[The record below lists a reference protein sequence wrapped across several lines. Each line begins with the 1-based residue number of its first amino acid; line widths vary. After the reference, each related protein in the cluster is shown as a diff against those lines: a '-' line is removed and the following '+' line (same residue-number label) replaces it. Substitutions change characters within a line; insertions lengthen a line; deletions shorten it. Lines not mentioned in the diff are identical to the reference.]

1 MKIHGYNKPIV
12 TFITRSYRDHNG
24 QRIQEYEEREN
35 AWLGDVNKDDIVELT
50 NQERKLDKKYF
61 GTIEAPATL
70 YFDKSATFPRYK
82 LEGTEF
88 KRCIKKDKADAIIV
102 GEQIAAKC
110 SYRTRLLV
118 IETTDKLYV
127 AYNFIDVNDT
137 LRIMRSKGIN
147 GTVIWNDRCYV
158 YPPKSQILFDTP
170 TVPLIYDKDLSKMI
184 DKTTDQKITEDDA
197 IQIINMLNAPDR
209 ETKDLGL
216 KLLASFS
223 YTLTPHT
230 IRTILAC
237 TKDWRGLNSATSV
250 AVTSML
256 DSVGFKKYWDGYHGL
271 VTRLNFIKD
280 MPTEPEDFALSQKI
294 LQPLAE
300 NYIKAICKTEIKTF
314 GDLGVK
320 ITINAEL

>member
-1 MKIHGYNKPIV
+1 
-12 TFITRSYRDHNG
+12 
-24 QRIQEYEEREN
+24 
-35 AWLGDVNKDDIVELT
+35 
-50 NQERKLDKKYF
+50 
-61 GTIEAPATL
+61 
-70 YFDKSATFPRYK
+70 
-82 LEGTEF
+82 
-88 KRCIKKDKADAIIV
+88 
-102 GEQIAAKC
+102 
-110 SYRTRLLV
+110 
-118 IETTDKLYV
+118 
-127 AYNFIDVNDT
+127 
-137 LRIMRSKGIN
+137 
-147 GTVIWNDRCYV
+147 
-158 YPPKSQILFDTP
+158 
-170 TVPLIYDKDLSKMI
+170 MI

-256 DSVGFKKYWDGYHGL
+256 DSIGFKKYWDGYHGL
-271 VTRLNFIKD
+271 VTRLSFIKD
-280 MPTEPEDFALSQKI
+280 MPTEPEDLALSQKI

-314 GDLGVK
+314 GDLGIK